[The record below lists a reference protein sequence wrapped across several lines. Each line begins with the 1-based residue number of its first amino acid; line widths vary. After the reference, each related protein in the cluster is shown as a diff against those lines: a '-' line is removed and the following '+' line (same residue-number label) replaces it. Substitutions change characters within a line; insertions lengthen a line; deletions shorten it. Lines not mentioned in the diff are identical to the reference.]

1 MKIKIFFL
9 VATLLASI
17 TTGVTF
23 AGFFVQGG
31 VGTDSTKL
39 TLDDKISDKGTPT
52 KKNKKTKAT
61 GITLGLGLGYEL
73 SPESDSKFRYSF
85 IANYSQQTGKGDDN
99 SNFDAYDYRV
109 KTTKLSNFDF
119 YGQVGYELS
128 KDFMLYGNL
137 GFATTMYSIER
148 QIKQETL
155 NDAGGHI
162 TILIGLG
169 GQMKVSEK
177 VGIFAELK
185 ARNGKSR
192 DDSSAVGVK
201 IQNMG
206 LLVGAKY
213 MF

>member
-1 MKIKIFFL
+1 MKIKSRFL
-9 VATLLASI
+9 AATLLASI
-17 TTGVTF
+17 VTSTSF
-23 AGFFVQGG
+23 GGFFVQGG

-39 TLDDKISDKGTPT
+39 TLDDTTEVKGTPT
-52 KKNKKTKAT
+52 KTKAKTKAT
-61 GITLGLGLGYEL
+61 GMTLGLGLGYTL
-73 SPESDSKFRYSF
+73 QATHDPKFKYSF
-85 IANYSQQTGKGDDN
+85 IANYSMQTGKGDDN

-148 QIKQETL
+148 QVEQRTL
-155 NDAGGHI
+155 NDTGSHI

-185 ARNGKSR
+185 ARNGKSPEE
-192 DDSSAVGVK
+192 SGKVAVK
-201 IQNMG
+201 SQNIG